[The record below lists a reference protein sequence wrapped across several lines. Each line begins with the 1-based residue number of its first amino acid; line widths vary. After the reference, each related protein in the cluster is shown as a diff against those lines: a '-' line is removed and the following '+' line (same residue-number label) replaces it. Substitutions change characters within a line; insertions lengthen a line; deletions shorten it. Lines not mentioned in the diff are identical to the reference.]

1 MKNNILPAMSDQER
15 KKAWVELKPGD
26 TLVEIEWNM
35 WGDRYFISKRKVKKR
50 TPKGWIR
57 LDNDEL
63 LKDFY
68 HKYHIITDELKEWF
82 KKNELEED
90 LLTFMNLNIMRN
102 KKKFKENLSY
112 EDAKLLKDIFERTLP
127 PKIKSEE

>member
-1 MKNNILPAMSDQER
+1 MSNQER
-15 KKAWVELKPGD
+15 QKVWRELKPGD

-57 LDNDEL
+57 LDTDEL
-63 LKDFY
+63 LKDF
-68 HKYHIITDELKEWF
+68 HPKYHIITDELKEWF
-82 KKNELEED
+82 KKIELEED

-127 PKIKSEE
+127 SKIKSEE